1 MSTWNRPS
9 PLASRPIR
17 QGWNDDFFSDQV
29 YDPLNVQQVMNSFLE
44 NAMAPGRINVNDLS
58 SITAPTVTM
67 DVTEH
72 EKNYIIHAEL
82 PGDITFTRLIQIP

>member
-9 PLASRPIR
+9 TVSRPFR
-17 QGWNDDFFSDQV
+17 QGWNDDFFSDSV

-44 NAMAPGRINVNDLS
+44 NAMVPGRMNFNDVS
-58 SITAPTVTM
+58 TAIAPTCTM

-82 PGDITFTRLIQIP
+82 PGKTRLTCN